1 MKPKIF
7 IAIHYMEI
15 GGAESSL
22 IGLLEALDPARIDV
36 DLFVYAHHGLF
47 MKAIPDYVNLL
58 PENKIWALYEEPLSK
73 VIKKGCFKMA
83 FARLMAKYKAYKF
96 YRKNKSDLECLAA
109 FSYVG
114 KEVAKIVPKL
124 NLPKYDL
131 AISYLNP
138 HDFVLKHVDAKKK
151 ICWIHT
157 DYSRISIDVE
167 AELPVWGA
175 FDRIVSISPL
185 VTKSFISL
193 FPSLEDKILECE
205 NMLPKRY
212 ILKRADERCELVDK
226 AIRGDVVN
234 LCSIGRIS
242 YAKNYDNIPYIAKK
256 LKDDGLKFRWFIIG
270 PGNHEEIDILSK
282 QLGVAEEVVFMGE
295 TSNPYA
301 WLKACDIYVH
311 PSRYEGKSIVVREAQ
326 VLCKPVII
334 TNYPT
339 AKSQIN
345 DGVDGIICDMSND
358 KIAEAIIDLSGNEEK
373 KLWLTE
379 YLKRMDYTGRDE
391 VGKIYNLI
399 IG

>member
-1 MKPKIF
+1 M
-7 IAIHYMEI
+7 
-15 GGAESSL
+15 
-22 IGLLEALDPARIDV
+22 
-36 DLFVYAHHGLF
+36 
-47 MKAIPDYVNLL
+47 
-58 PENKIWALYEEPLSK
+58 
-73 VIKKGCFKMA
+73 
-83 FARLMAKYKAYKF
+83 
-96 YRKNKSDLECLAA
+96 
-109 FSYVG
+109 
-114 KEVAKIVPKL
+114 
-124 NLPKYDL
+124 
-131 AISYLNP
+131 
-138 HDFVLKHVDAKKK
+138 
-151 ICWIHT
+151 
-157 DYSRISIDVE
+157 
-167 AELPVWGA
+167 WGA
-175 FDRIVSISPL
+175 YDRIVSISPL

-326 VLCKPVII
+326 VLCKPVVI

-358 KIAEAIIDLSGNEEK
+358 KIAEAIIELISNREK
-373 KLWLTE
+373 KNEIISNLC
-379 YLKRMDYTGRDE
+379 RNNFTGIDD
-391 VGKIYNLI
+391 VNQIYRLLND
-399 IG
+399 